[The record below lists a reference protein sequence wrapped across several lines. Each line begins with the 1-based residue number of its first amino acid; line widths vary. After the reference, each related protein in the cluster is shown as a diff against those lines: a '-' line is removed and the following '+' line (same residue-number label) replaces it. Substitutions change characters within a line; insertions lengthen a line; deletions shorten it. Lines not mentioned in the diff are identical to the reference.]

1 MADRESAVERFDHVA
16 FQVGDMDRAIEFY
29 VQKLGFTLCSRQ
41 VNEEEG
47 EEFAFLA
54 LGDLRLEL
62 IRDLREAEYRRPQIR
77 PPYCPHLALETDDME
92 QAVARLRERGV
103 PIVCGPLAIEGEETW
118 VYFADP
124 DHNVLEFIQWYRR
137 K

>member
-1 MADRESAVERFDHVA
+1 VERYDHVA
-16 FQVGDMDRAIEFY
+16 FRVSNMDVAIEFY
-29 VQKLGFTLCSRQ
+29 AQKLGFTLCSRQ
-41 VNEEEG
+41 VNEQEG
-47 EEFAFLA
+47 EEYAFLA

-62 IRDLREAEYRRPQIR
+62 IQDLRQAEYRGPEIK

-92 QAVARLRERGV
+92 QAVACLRERDV
-103 PIVCGPLAIEGEETW
+103 PIIRGPLVIEGGETW

-124 DHNVLEFIQWYRR
+124 DHNVLEFIQWYKR

>member
-1 MADRESAVERFDHVA
+1 MGRYDHVA
-16 FQVGDMDRAIEFY
+16 FQVSNMDAAIQFY
-29 VQKLGFTLCSRQ
+29 VQKLGFALLSRD
-41 VNEEEG
+41 VNAQEG
-47 EEFAFLA
+47 EEYAFLA

-62 IRDLREAEYRRPQIR
+62 IQDLRHDYQKPEVK
-77 PPYCPHLALETDDME
+77 PPYCPHLAIETDDME

-103 PIVCGPLAIEGEETW
+103 PIIRGPLVIEGEETW

-124 DHNVLEFIQWYRR
+124 DHNVLEYIQWYKR